1 MKPLISFIVCSY
13 NAPELIA
20 KCINSILRQ
29 KYSGKKQI
37 LIVDGGSDN
46 DTLKVIED
54 MQKKHREIILIKNK
68 NKLPEGYGMGKWL
81 GWKKA
86 KGEYIFIIDQ
96 DNELEG
102 DNCVNEMLI
111 PFEKKEVFG
120 CLCRV
125 KVDYKDS
132 LTNQYV
138 AIMGTDPFLAYRTV
152 DIIINLRKIEED
164 CGKYSIVKINP
175 KNILIT
181 GGNCFVY
188 RKKYLDSVGGYMQDT
203 QNVMNLVN
211 KRYDCVAIT
220 KNARTHHSATKG
232 FFDFIRKKQKWARTY
247 NFSKKKINGF
257 SYMPSTKIQRK
268 EFILNLFVI
277 ATIFPNLFIAMK
289 KIIETREKAWIL
301 HPILSFIT
309 MFIYSYYFIT
319 EKLLTSQDLKK
330 L

>member
-1 MKPLISFIVCSY
+1 MKSLISFIVCSY
-13 NAPELIA
+13 NAPELIT

-37 LIVDGGSDN
+37 LIVDGGSDEA
-46 DTLKVIED
+46 TLNVIEN
-54 MQKKHREIILIKNK
+54 MHKRHGEITLIKNK

-86 KGEYIFIIDQ
+86 DGNYVFIIDQ

-102 DNCVNEMLI
+102 DNCVNEMLM
-111 PFEKKEVFG
+111 PFEKKDVFG

-125 KVDYKDS
+125 KTDYNDN

-138 AIMGTDPFLAYRTV
+138 SFMGTDPFLAYRTV
-152 DIIINLRKIEED
+152 DILISLKKIEED
-164 CGKYSIVKINP
+164 YGKYSLVRISP

-188 RKKYLDSVGGYMQDT
+188 KKKYLDSIGGYIQDT

-211 KRYDCVAIT
+211 KGYDCVAIA
-220 KNARTHHSATKG
+220 KNAHTHHRATKG
-232 FFDFIRKKQKWARTY
+232 FFDFIKKKQKWAKTY
-247 NFSKKKINGF
+247 NFSVEKTNKF

-268 EFILNLFVI
+268 EFILNLFFI
-277 ATIFPNLFIAMK
+277 ATFFPTLVIAMK

-309 MFIYSYYFIT
+309 LFIYSYHFAI
-319 EKLLTSQDLKK
+319 ENFLKFSK
-330 L
+330 K